1 MSNTKPHENPL
12 VPNKQLRQ
20 IYATMAEA
28 RVLDEF
34 VVRTAAKIGSRFHS
48 TRGEEACHVSTAIG
62 LGDGDIVSD
71 SHNGVIMNLIAGSST
86 TSLLRRLDSILSGE
100 KRRQVRRSR
109 ANVAQL
115 PWTKDTATR
124 LAMVLGAAATIKSM
138 GRSNLVMA
146 YTHGRELSDADWRRV
161 LRLAA
166 ELELPIIFV
175 ALPSKG
181 SYRNLSAKAQACG
194 LPGFPVDA
202 ADAVAIYRV
211 AQESIGRA
219 RNDGG
224 PVLIECLT
232 HRFPAGNAAENDPLT
247 QLRAF
252 LLGRRVAN
260 KAWLDSAGRTFHRQL
275 EASQRPSGSRKGRIQ
290 R

>member
-1 MSNTKPHENPL
+1 MSKTKPHENPL
-12 VPNKQLRQ
+12 VPNNKLRQ

-34 VVRTAAKIGSRFHS
+34 AIRTAAKAKARFHS
-48 TRGEEACHVSTAIG
+48 TRGEEACRVSTAIG
-62 LGDGDIVSD
+62 LGEGDIVSD
-71 SHNGVIMNLIAGSST
+71 PHNGIIMNLIAGRSPS
-86 TSLLRRLDSILSGE
+86 SLLRRLDAILSGE
-100 KRRQVRRSR
+100 KRRHARHPR
-109 ANVAQL
+109 ASAAQL
-115 PWTKDTATR
+115 PWTKDAASR
-124 LAMVLGAAATIKSM
+124 LAMALGAAAAIKST

-146 YTHGRELSDADWRRV
+146 YAYGRELSDADWRRV

-175 ALPSKG
+175 TLPGKES
-181 SYRNLSAKAQACG
+181 NQTLSAKAQACG

-219 RNDGG
+219 RGDGG

-232 HRFPAGNAAENDPLT
+232 HRVPAGNAGQNDPLT

-252 LLGRRVAN
+252 LLGRKVAS
-260 KAWLDSAGRTFHRQL
+260 KSWLDSAGRAFHRQL
-275 EASQRPSGSRKGRIQ
+275 EASLRASGSRKGRIQ